1 MDKKISQPLATYTS
15 NELIPHPKKANHVF
29 PYFFRLK
36 KRLLEAIIVPPPTPN
51 KMGGDLNL
59 VVTEISQHFFHFIHK
74 TVNNFPLYFRPLVC
88 PCVTRYLP
96 VP

>member
-51 KMGGDLNL
+51 KMGGG
-59 VVTEISQHFFHFIHK
+59 T
-74 TVNNFPLYFRPLVC
+74 
-88 PCVTRYLP
+88 
-96 VP
+96 